1 MSLIRPVTLLNRV
14 MALIVLLDFKTDV
27 SFFNVSFFDVSFF
40 DVSFFIGFIEGNYRR
55 SYLDLLYKNRFC
67 N

>member
-27 SFFNVSFFDVSFF
+27 SFFDVSFFDVSF
-40 DVSFFIGFIEGNYRR
+40 VSFFIGFIEGNYRR